1 MPSSVR
7 QSPFAPFRHRDF
19 RTLWTATLISNFG
32 SLVQAVGAAWMMTQ
46 LTDSATLIALVQA
59 SNTLPIMIFALISG
73 ALADIFDRKT
83 LLLALMLMWN
93 LARRP
98 RDPRAVAQAYD
109 ASSDRFSQTAPI
121 NEEQVQLL
129 RYLQQAFPDGA
140 VLFRPRLA
148 RFLTVRKS
156 SHRLG
161 AQQRLADAQ
170 VDFLICADDGKPLFA
185 FEVDAFRV
193 PLLGDLTR
201 LQQALLNYATN
212 AVKFTDTGRV
222 TLRAVLLDDGEA
234 DVRVRFEVKDTGIGI
249 APDALARLFGAFEQA
264 DNSTTRKYGGTGLG
278 LVITRRLAEQM
289 GGEVGV
295 DSTPGV
301 GSTFWFTARLEK
313 APADAVSAPQPG
325 VVDAEALIRQRYA
338 GARVLIADD
347 EALNRVVVQS
357 FLEASGLVVDA
368 AEDGEQALELAA
380 ANDYSLILMDVQ
392 MPRLNGL
399 DAARRLRALP
409 GYGAT
414 PILAM
419 TANAFVEDK
428 ERCVAAGMNDFVAKP
443 FNPDL
448 LFACLLRWLGENG
461 GGHDRRFDQT
471 S

>member
-1 MPSSVR
+1 MGVES
-7 QSPFAPFRHRDF
+7 Q
-19 RTLWTATLISNFG
+19 LG
-32 SLVQAVGAAWMMTQ
+32 S
-46 LTDSATLIALVQA
+46 
-59 SNTLPIMIFALISG
+59 
-73 ALADIFDRKT
+73 
-83 LLLALMLMWN
+83 
-93 LARRP
+93 
-98 RDPRAVAQAYD
+98 
-109 ASSDRFSQTAPI
+109 
-121 NEEQVQLL
+121 
-129 RYLQQAFPDGA
+129 
-140 VLFRPRLA
+140 
-148 RFLTVRKS
+148 
-156 SHRLG
+156 
-161 AQQRLADAQ
+161 
-170 VDFLICADDGKPLFA
+170 
-185 FEVDAFRV
+185 
-193 PLLGDLTR
+193 
-201 LQQALLNYATN
+201 
-212 AVKFTDTGRV
+212 
-222 TLRAVLLDDGEA
+222 
-234 DVRVRFEVKDTGIGI
+234 
-249 APDALARLFGAFEQA
+249 
-264 DNSTTRKYGGTGLG
+264 
-278 LVITRRLAEQM
+278 
-289 GGEVGV
+289 
-295 DSTPGV
+295 

-419 TANAFVEDK
+419 TANAFDEGK